1 MPAFKLDGGEL
12 ANKDTFKYLG
22 MHFTKTVNLQEAA
35 ARAAQPFLAAAYR
48 VREFV
53 RSHAL
58 TDRPHTYLWLAK
70 TYAVPAGMYASQVWG
85 TPYMKEGAEFDSVGQ
100 KCHLNFLKAI
110 LGVKRT
116 TSNWAVLREC
126 GHEAL
131 QFYWF
136 RAAIKFYNGMLICN
150 SSTVRIVVKADCA
163 LRARDTSCWTAQ
175 LLEALH
181 GLRNSEAY
189 TQAVIEGRPIPM
201 QEFVADLRF
210 RHQAVWRAI
219 EGHDPRGQPSKL
231 TAYQAWFASPFVKN
245 ARSAAR
251 VPR

>member
-1 MPAFKLDGGEL
+1 
-12 ANKDTFKYLG
+12 

-85 TPYMKEGAEFDSVGQ
+85 TPYMKESAEFDSVGQ
-100 KCHLNFLKAI
+100 KCHLNFQKAI

-116 TSNWAVLREC
+116 TSNWAVFREC

-136 RAAIKFYNGMLICN
+136 RAAIKFYNSMLSCN
-150 SSTVRIVVKADCA
+150 SNTVRKVIKADCA
-163 LRARDTSCWTAQ
+163 LRTRDTSCWTAQ

-181 GLRNSEAY
+181 GLR
-189 TQAVIEGRPIPM
+189 I
-201 QEFVADLRF
+201 L
-210 RHQAVWRAI
+210 
-219 EGHDPRGQPSKL
+219 
-231 TAYQAWFASPFVKN
+231 
-245 ARSAAR
+245 
-251 VPR
+251 